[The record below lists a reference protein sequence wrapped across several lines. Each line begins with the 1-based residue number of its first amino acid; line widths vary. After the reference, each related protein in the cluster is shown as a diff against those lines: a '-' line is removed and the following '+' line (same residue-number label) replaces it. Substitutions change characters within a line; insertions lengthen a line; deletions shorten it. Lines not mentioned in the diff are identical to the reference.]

1 MDYIVP
7 FTVGELLA
15 FAFVCA
21 CVGVS
26 MGLGLAWWIASRD
39 PTTDRRGTGHA
50 PTDDNP
56 RIEPFR
62 EGSERGQI
70 KRIGSNGAPPHPKPP
85 PPPPPPRLS
94 PHERRKYRS

>member
-7 FTVGELLA
+7 FSVGELLA

-50 PTDDNP
+50 PTEANP
-56 RIEPFR
+56 NVHHLPLPDR
-62 EGSERGQI
+62 
-70 KRIGSNGAPPHPKPP
+70 
-85 PPPPPPRLS
+85 PRLS